1 MKWITKQYR
10 NRFAPKVI
18 DGRQMYFPHLYLTYC
33 FMDLT
38 GAIVLN
44 TLGKDTFLDW
54 FSWYYE
60 NGVNEWLLVGSVIVF
75 IVRVKYREMEELP
88 SK

>member
-18 DGRQMYFPHLYLTYC
+18 DGKQIYFPHLYLTYC
-33 FMDLT
+33 FMNLT
-38 GAIVLN
+38 GGIVYKA
-44 TLGKDTFLDW
+44 LGRDTFLDL

-60 NGVNEWLLVGSVIVF
+60 NGVDEWLLFGSVVVF
-75 IVRVKYREMEELP
+75 VLRVKYRQMEELP
-88 SK
+88 SE